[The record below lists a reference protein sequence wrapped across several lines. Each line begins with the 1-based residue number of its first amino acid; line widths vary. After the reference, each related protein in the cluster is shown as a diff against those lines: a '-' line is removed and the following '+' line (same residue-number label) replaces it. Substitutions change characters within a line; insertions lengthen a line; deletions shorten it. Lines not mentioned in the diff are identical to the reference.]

1 MLKGPHGLA
10 FLHALAS
17 LPGAK
22 VAADRPFSASAPGRT
37 VFWLAGMLT
46 AGVCVRPESGVGR
59 RLLPSAH
66 GACSS
71 ARGFVTFSFPVPTSR
86 RGSALLLAAL
96 IVLAAGFASPRD
108 ARALSTCTADD
119 ISANEVANCPA
130 STVPCAINKNYTIAN
145 GCTLDFGTRTVTVK
159 GTLDVGAGSMT
170 LKAGSLTV
178 ASGGKI
184 QGLGNSPPP
193 GDHGGMI
200 TIQTTGAVVV
210 DKAAANGIIDVSGDA
225 LAGTVVIQAGGS
237 ITLRGRLM
245 AKNSTTSGGG
255 GSITIRAGGDFIYA
269 AAGVLSVGG
278 SAMSDAGSI
287 DIVAGGRVVLGDLVD
302 LVGADGGLLDVQAG
316 ADVVVRTIDADA
328 TGDAGSG
335 GCIGIVAGTQLQ
347 LLGLITTN
355 GAGGTFMS
363 GGCGGFG
370 CFESRYGDLTVAA
383 NILAEGNV
391 PDGGGGELDFIS
403 RGSISVASAT
413 MVSARAS
420 GAMGC
425 GGDLSLDAF
434 FDVVSGGI
442 LDASGG
448 FGGGFPEISAGRDVT
463 LSGPVDASGR
473 ALAGYG
479 GGVIVEAGRQGKGNL
494 SVQNTIDVGG
504 GGCSLDLGCGAG
516 GFTDLSGCDVTV
528 TAAGS
533 LLAGGPAAGSNA
545 LAAREQLTI
554 QGPLDATTTT
564 PGAVGATDGS
574 NMLTHPSRKPRSIS
588 GTVTPAPTV
597 TALPTC
603 TSTILSGC
611 LVPLQPQAVRGQL
624 VDL

>member
-46 AGVCVRPESGVGR
+46 AGVWVRPESGVGR

-225 LAGTVVIQAGGS
+225 LAGE
-237 ITLRGRLM
+237 RGRQQVRVVREHLPQD
-245 AKNSTTSGGG
+245 
-255 GSITIRAGGDFIYA
+255 RQDRL
-269 AAGVLSVGG
+269 VRQQHLPRRL
-278 SAMSDAGSI
+278 DE
-287 DIVAGGRVVLGDLVD
+287 GGRV
-302 LVGADGGLLDVQAG
+302 
-316 ADVVVRTIDADA
+316 
-328 TGDAGSG
+328 
-335 GCIGIVAGTQLQ
+335 
-347 LLGLITTN
+347 
-355 GAGGTFMS
+355 
-363 GGCGGFG
+363 
-370 CFESRYGDLTVAA
+370 
-383 NILAEGNV
+383 
-391 PDGGGGELDFIS
+391 
-403 RGSISVASAT
+403 
-413 MVSARAS
+413 
-420 GAMGC
+420 
-425 GGDLSLDAF
+425 
-434 FDVVSGGI
+434 
-442 LDASGG
+442 
-448 FGGGFPEISAGRDVT
+448 GR
-463 LSGPVDASGR
+463 
-473 ALAGYG
+473 
-479 GGVIVEAGRQGKGNL
+479 
-494 SVQNTIDVGG
+494 
-504 GGCSLDLGCGAG
+504 
-516 GFTDLSGCDVTV
+516 
-528 TAAGS
+528 
-533 LLAGGPAAGSNA
+533 
-545 LAAREQLTI
+545 
-554 QGPLDATTTT
+554 
-564 PGAVGATDGS
+564 
-574 NMLTHPSRKPRSIS
+574 
-588 GTVTPAPTV
+588 
-597 TALPTC
+597 
-603 TSTILSGC
+603 
-611 LVPLQPQAVRGQL
+611 
-624 VDL
+624 